1 MPETLPVH
9 NGNNHWR
16 HLLFKDNGVGSQ
28 SSLISPILSPD
39 GPVLNECW
47 WPPALVPSHQVPP
60 HPIPPRQDMAVGG
73 GRGGGGRTQ
82 KALLHLITRD
92 SPRQHDK
99 NKRNT
104 YSCVV
109 FLSTTSYTGG
119 GHISRTVAKEPSPVC
134 DISPQSQCRGCRR
147 GEGAGE
153 TSPDGPIMRRAGTP
167 VL

>member
-16 HLLFKDNGVGSQ
+16 NLIFKDNGVGSQ
-28 SSLISPILSPD
+28 SRLINPYSAKTVQCSMNAGGHRPSSPPIKF
-39 GPVLNECW
+39 
-47 WPPALVPSHQVPP
+47 
-60 HPIPPRQDMAVGG
+60 HPIKYPPGQTWAVGG
-73 GRGGGGRTQ
+73 GRGGGGAGTQ

-119 GHISRTVAKEPSPVC
+119 GHISRTVERSSLLFVTSARRANV
-134 DISPQSQCRGCRR
+134 GAARR
-147 GEGAGE
+147 GKGLRKRLM
-153 TSPDGPIMRRAGTP
+153 TVP
-167 VL
+167 L

>member
-16 HLLFKDNGVGSQ
+16 NLIFRQWCGVSKRSGQPLLGQ
-28 SSLISPILSPD
+28 D

-47 WPPALVPSHQVPP
+47 WSPALIPSHQVPS
-60 HPIPPRQDMAVGG
+60 HQTPPTQDMGG
-73 GRGGGGRTQ
+73 GRGTGETQ
-82 KALLHLITRD
+82 KALLHRITRD

-119 GHISRTVAKEPSPVC
+119 GHISRRVAKEQSPVC
-134 DISPQSQCRGCRR
+134 DISSQSQCRGCPS

-153 TSPDGPIMRRAGTP
+153 TSPYGPIMRTASTP

>member
-1 MPETLPVH
+1 MPETLPVR

-16 HLLFKDNGVGSQ
+16 NLIFKDNGVGSQ
-28 SSLISPILSPD
+28 SGLINPYSAKTVQCSMNAGGHRPSSPPIKF
-39 GPVLNECW
+39 
-47 WPPALVPSHQVPP
+47 
-60 HPIPPRQDMAVGG
+60 HPIKHPPGKTWAVGG
-73 GRGGGGRTQ
+73 GRGETQ
-82 KALLHLITRD
+82 KALLHRITRD

-119 GHISRTVAKEPSPVC
+119 GHISRTVAKGQSPVC
-134 DISPQSQCRGCRR
+134 DISSQSQSRGCPS

-153 TSPDGPIMRRAGTP
+153 TSPYGPIMRTASTP